1 MEFGALHRLGK
12 LNAVTE
18 AQPVAD
24 SSHNNSPSEQLA
36 QRTQPGCSA
45 QAAPT
50 GPSDQADYLRVV
62 VLASGMGSLLQS
74 MLEQLDHQK
83 AQIVAVGSDKDCPA
97 LARAEKLGIPTFQVP
112 FDAEAKKDRQ
122 GWDARVLQAVSSH
135 SPDIVVS
142 AGFMRILGPSFVA
155 AYQNRIINT
164 HPALLPSFPGAH
176 AVPDALDYGVKV
188 TGTTVHIVD
197 NGVDTGPILAQQPVP
212 VEDDDTVETLHER
225 IKVFERRLLVDV
237 LHSIADH
244 GIERDGRKAYLK

>member
-1 MEFGALHRLGK
+1 M

-24 SSHNNSPSEQLA
+24 FPHNNSAHQ
-36 QRTQPGCSA
+36 QIRI
-45 QAAPT
+45 
-50 GPSDQADYLRVV
+50 V
-62 VLASGMGSLLQS
+62 VLASGVGSLLQS
-74 MLEQLDHQK
+74 MLEMLDK
-83 AQIVAVGSDKDCPA
+83 DKVQIVAVGSDKDCPA
-97 LARAEKLGIPTFQVP
+97 LERAQKLSIPTFKVP

-122 GWDARVLQAVSSH
+122 GWDARVLESVNSF

-142 AGFMRILGPSFVA
+142 AGFMRILGPSFVE
-155 AYQNRIINT
+155 AYKNRIINT
-164 HPALLPSFPGAH
+164 HPALLPSFPGAR

-197 NGVDTGPILAQQPVP
+197 NGVDTGPILAQQPVA

-225 IKVFERRLLVDV
+225 IKVVERRLLVDV

>member
-1 MEFGALHRLGK
+1 M
-12 LNAVTE
+12 TE

-24 SSHNNSPSEQLA
+24 FPHNNSANQ
-36 QRTQPGCSA
+36 QIRI
-45 QAAPT
+45 
-50 GPSDQADYLRVV
+50 V
-62 VLASGMGSLLQS
+62 VLASGVGSLLQS
-74 MLEQLDHQK
+74 MLELLDK
-83 AQIVAVGSDKDCPA
+83 DKVQIVAVGSDKDCPA
-97 LARAEKLGIPTFQVP
+97 LERAQKLSIPTFQVS
-112 FDAEAKKDRQ
+112 FDEEAKKDRQ
-122 GWDARVLQAVSSH
+122 GWDARVLEAVNSF

-142 AGFMRILGPSFVA
+142 AGFMRILGPSFVD
-155 AYQNRIINT
+155 AYKNRIINT

-197 NGVDTGPILAQQPVP
+197 NGVDTGPILAQQPVA

-225 IKVFERRLLVDV
+225 IKVVERRLLVDV